1 MELPRRCAGGF
12 EGLGPL
18 PDPDEPGAALCHAA
32 RNAIPAWRQPSGT
45 SADRDATIRRFI
57 TATGFVS
64 AATLGLATYAPRPHA
79 IDFQAALSSLAEATA
94 DLSAAIPETADD
106 TAPEHRAGPASDYP
120 GARE

>member
-1 MELPRRCAGGF
+1 
-12 EGLGPL
+12 
-18 PDPDEPGAALCHAA
+18 LCHAA
-32 RNAIPAWRQPSGT
+32 RNVIPAWRQPSGT

-64 AATLGLATYAPRPHA
+64 AATLGLATYAPRPHS

-106 TAPEHRAGPASDYP
+106 AAPGHRAGPAPDRP